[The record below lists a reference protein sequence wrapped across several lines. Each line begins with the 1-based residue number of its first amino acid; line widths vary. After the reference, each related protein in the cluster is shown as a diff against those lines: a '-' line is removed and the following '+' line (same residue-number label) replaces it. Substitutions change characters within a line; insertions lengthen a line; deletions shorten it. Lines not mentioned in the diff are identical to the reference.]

1 MKSHMEMNS
10 NVEQSEVRRDRGDVK
25 RPSNELPHMK
35 SMEGRRP
42 ERTRESERPSTELPH
57 LKETGAYQKNIDGV
71 EHYYDDNGKLY
82 RKDNNLVPNSKY
94 ELNGYRYTSDE
105 KSRITSAQGTLHLK
119 ERETRLPI
127 KDPIENIGKGDQKE
141 NDDRGHLIGDQFD
154 GVNRLENMVPQNA
167 DVNRNSFRNFE
178 NELAKEVK
186 SGKDVNVKV
195 EPMYEGNSHRPESI
209 VVIYKINGNE
219 GIRIFPNDKE
229 N

>member
-1 MKSHMEMNS
+1 M
-10 NVEQSEVRRDRGDVK
+10 
-25 RPSNELPHMK
+25 
-35 SMEGRRP
+35 
-42 ERTRESERPSTELPH
+42 
-57 LKETGAYQKNIDGV
+57 
-71 EHYYDDNGKLY
+71 
-82 RKDNNLVPNSKY
+82 
-94 ELNGYRYTSDE
+94 
-105 KSRITSAQGTLHLK
+105 K